1 MTVQSSGERFI
12 GVLTLS
18 VFEKAVTRGVILPQ
32 KGTKGTKEFSFNSF
46 ARFVAFVPFCG

>member
-1 MTVQSSGERFI
+1 
-12 GVLTLS
+12 LS

-46 ARFVAFVPFCG
+46 ARFAPFAHFYG